1 MELSTSQASVSD
13 QVKSLLAAG
22 TRVINLVG
30 PIGVGKSTI
39 LSALAADHC
48 LSQTV
53 TFLDDPADVGPNDPP
68 AVLASRK
75 PAHGVV
81 IDVPRWTA
89 PEVAELAAR
98 LGVDHDIVTVLSGGL
113 PLVVGSLCRAL
124 REVPPDVPGAVADRA
139 LREMRLEP
147 RFAEALADLAVVGR
161 ADEELLTELAELPRD
176 HDWFAD
182 LADSCLVTATTT
194 GLAVIEPFR
203 TLLDLRYRWREP
215 VAHRT
220 AITKA
225 AVRTRRLLAAA
236 TDSEIRQA
244 LTEQSLFLTDDPL
257 VRQSLFPPSNQDP
270 RVRKASPDEYDE
282 IAVFV
287 REWARQ
293 GGLNPARTN
302 RMLDDWLTHAADGF
316 NLVCGPDG
324 HPVGMSFTPRITDDT
339 MAVIEPI
346 TQQHTGSLVDG
357 AFVGMAVC
365 DPRQPAAHAALLRHV
380 LTVGVQH
387 GGLVIATPSPQ
398 YQALSRRF
406 GFDHP
411 GAARRDPY
419 DCGRDSEIF
428 TQDFVTWDRVT
439 GWLDGLAAAG
449 VAPPVPADVR
459 WCAAEIRKALDHVGD
474 SVKLARSPLVVITG
488 TPEVLHDFLT
498 TAITELAGARNQT
511 TSQAGHIL
519 HAYYLR
525 RRRDHVG
532 VANQLHLSR
541 ATYFRRLDHGLVELA
556 TRLLSRW
563 T

>member
-1 MELSTSQASVSD
+1 MELSTSQASVSE

-22 TRVINLVG
+22 TPVINLVG
-30 PIGVGKSTI
+30 PIGVGKSTV
-39 LSALAADHC
+39 LAALADDPD
-48 LSQTV
+48 LSRTV
-53 TFLDDPADVGPNDPP
+53 TFLDDPVDVGPHDTPVV
-68 AVLASRK
+68 AASRK
-75 PAHGVV
+75 PVRGVV
-81 IDVPRWTA
+81 VEVPRWTT
-89 PEVAELAAR
+89 PEVTRLATG
-98 LGVDHDIVTVLSGGL
+98 LGVDDELVTLLSGGL
-113 PLVVGSLCRAL
+113 PLVVRSLCRAL
-124 REVPPDVPGAVADRA
+124 REIPSTVPGAVADRA

-147 RFAEALADLAVVGR
+147 GFAGALAELAVVGR
-161 ADEELLTELAELPRD
+161 ADEELLTELVEVPRD
-176 HDWFAD
+176 HDWFGE
-182 LADSCLVTATTT
+182 LAGSCLVTATVA

-203 TLLDLRYRWREP
+203 TLLDLRHRWRKP

-225 AVRTRRLLAAA
+225 TVRNRRLLAAA
-236 TDSEIRQA
+236 TDDDVRQA
-244 LTEQSLFLTDDPL
+244 LTEHSLFLTDDPL
-257 VRQSLFPPSNQDP
+257 VRRTLFPASNQDP
-270 RVRKASPDEYDE
+270 LVRKASTDEYDE
-282 IAVFV
+282 IAVFL

-293 GGLNPARTN
+293 GGLNPARTD

-316 NLVCGPDG
+316 NLVCGPDNR
-324 HPVGMSFTPRITDDT
+324 PVGMSFTPKITDEA

-346 TQQHTGSLVDG
+346 TQQHTDSVVDG
-357 AFVGMAVC
+357 AFIGMAVC

-380 LTVGVQH
+380 LAVGVQY

-398 YQALSRRF
+398 YQALSQRF
-406 GFDHP
+406 GFNHP
-411 GAARRDPY
+411 GAARHDPY

-439 GWLDGLAAAG
+439 GWLDQLAAVG
-449 VAPPVPADVR
+449 VAPPVPTDVR
-459 WCAAEIRKALDHVGD
+459 WCAAEIRKALEHVND
-474 SVKLARSPLVVITG
+474 SAKLARSPLVVVTG
-488 TPEVLHDFLT
+488 TADVLHTFLT
-498 TAITELAGARNQT
+498 NAITELASAQDQT

-541 ATYFRRLDHGLVELA
+541 ATYFRRLDHGLVALA